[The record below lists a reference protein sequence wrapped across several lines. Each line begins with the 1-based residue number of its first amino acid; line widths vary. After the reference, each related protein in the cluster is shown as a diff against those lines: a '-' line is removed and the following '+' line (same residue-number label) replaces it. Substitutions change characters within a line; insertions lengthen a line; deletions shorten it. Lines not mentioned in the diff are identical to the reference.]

1 MSNIKKNLT
10 HLEYQTAFEETNYVV
25 FPNPNESFVIK
36 IHQTNIEV
44 RQYFPHLNTW
54 AVITAWNPLP
64 DILAKEENLSRN
76 MALENELKSLGLN
89 YCASLGIA
97 KDKSWSEE
105 SYFIENCT
113 QLEANSLAKKFGQ
126 LAFVFGEIKQPSQL
140 IYTTFE

>member
-1 MSNIKKNLT
+1 MSEINKKGT
-10 HLEYQTAFEETNYVV
+10 PHEYHDAFEQTDFVV
-25 FPNPNESFVIK
+25 YPTQNESFTIS
-36 IHQTNIEV
+36 IHQYNSKLFKH
-44 RQYFPHLNTW
+44 FPDLNTW